1 MLKISL
7 VHMVVGDLYLSASSG
22 IKSVLMI
29 SEAVYELE
37 MLRASVTAAAAMI
50 ELGVS
55 RQILD
60 LRVANLQN

>member
-7 VHMVVGDLYLSASSG
+7 VHMAVGDLYLSTSSG
-22 IKSVLMI
+22 MKSVLMI

-55 RQILD
+55 RQIFD